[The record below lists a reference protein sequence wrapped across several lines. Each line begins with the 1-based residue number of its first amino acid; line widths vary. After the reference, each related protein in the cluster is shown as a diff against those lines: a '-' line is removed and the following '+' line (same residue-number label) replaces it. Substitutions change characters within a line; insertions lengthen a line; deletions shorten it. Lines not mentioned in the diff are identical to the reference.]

1 MVRGMPY
8 LLAAGAAWA
17 SCAMPALAAPGD
29 TLLFDDFDSGAS
41 CDTLSPLWTV
51 SDTNLSA
58 TSTQTANS
66 GNCSAF
72 TRGDVVTMTGPV
84 IDLSAVTGATLT
96 AWLRQGLDTFSEDV
110 DAGEDFVFEYLDATA
125 TWIAI
130 ETLFGADPN
139 GEVTNVS
146 LDLPAGALHASF
158 QLRFRQTG
166 GSGGPPANGGIGYDY
181 WHIDD
186 VLLTETGTA
195 PPPPLP
201 SGMGVGQCERFE
213 SGFGNWT
220 ASNATRA
227 GINSDT
233 FQSSGNS
240 MFLRHDTVTA
250 TSISFDSDNLAETEV
265 WIRRGSDTFSENP
278 DAGEDLSFQYLNAA
292 STWVTLET
300 FPGSGTQGE
309 TFARTY
315 AMPATSW
322 HANFQVRFVYPSA
335 SGNDF
340 DYWHVDDLCFNR
352 AQPDFAVSKSVIIEQ
367 DPINGTTNPLGIPG
381 AWAIYSIQVTNNGLG
396 SADAGT
402 VAIGDAL
409 DSNTSLF
416 AGNFDGA
423 GSPFEFIDGSGAEAS
438 GVSLNFTSL
447 GDGSDGVTFLNG
459 SGTSITPSTGFD
471 PTIAA
476 FQLQMD
482 GAMNG
487 TASGASPNFTIR
499 YRVQIE

>member
-1 MVRGMPY
+1 MPY
-8 LLAAGAAWA
+8 LLAAGAAWV
-17 SCAMPALAAPGD
+17 CFAMPAAAAPGD

-41 CDTLSPLWTV
+41 CTSLAPFWTV

-58 TSTQTANS
+58 TSTQTSNS

-72 TRGDVVTMTGPV
+72 TRGGVVTMTGSV
-84 IDLSAVTGATLT
+84 IDLSGVTGATLT

-110 DAGEDFVFEYLDATA
+110 DAGEDFVFEYLDASA
-125 TWIAI
+125 TWVAI
-130 ETLFGADPN
+130 QTLAGAGTN

-146 LDLPAGALHASF
+146 LDLPAGALHANF

-166 GSGGPPANGGIGYDY
+166 GSGGPPANSGIGYDY

-186 VLLTETGTA
+186 VVLLETGTA

-220 ASNATRA
+220 ATNGTRA
-227 GINSDT
+227 GINGDT
-233 FQSSGNS
+233 FQSSSNA

-250 TSISFDSDNLAETEV
+250 TSITFDSDNLAETEV

-278 DAGEDLSFQYLNAA
+278 DAGEDLAFQYLNAA

-300 FPGSGTQGE
+300 FPGTGTQGE
-309 TFARTY
+309 IFARTY
-315 AMPATSW
+315 TMPVSSW
-322 HANFQVRFVYPSA
+322 HTNFQVRFVYAGA
-335 SGNDF
+335 SGSDF

-381 AWAIYSIQVTNNGLG
+381 AWAIYAIQVTNNGLG

-402 VAIGDAL
+402 VAIGDVI
-409 DSNTSLF
+409 DTNTSLF
-416 AGNFDGA
+416 SGNFDGS
-423 GSPFEFIDGSGAEAS
+423 GSPFEFVDGSGAEFS

-447 GDGSDGVTFLNG
+447 GDGADGVTFLNG
-459 SGTSITPSTGFD
+459 SNTSITPSAGFD
-471 PTIAA
+471 PTVAA
-476 FQLQMD
+476 FQLQFD
-482 GAMNG
+482 GSMNG
-487 TASGASPNFTIR
+487 ASGGASPNFTVR